1 MKKQLIII
9 IALCICLI
17 ANNLKAQ
24 NTDLDLHHKYWYYKA
39 RFNNDFIKIG
49 HDADGHGQSIPFGQ
63 REFISSFSYN
73 NPSNILKAG
82 DASGQLGI
90 YVAVLATEYRL
101 LKDKGQD
108 VSTIKNE
115 LFCALNAI
123 SRIDYFA
130 EQIISSNG
138 HYLNPNITV
147 LPPNLNGFF
156 VRDDIPADFVKNNY
170 RDFNYY
176 NDGID
181 GAGNPLDTD
190 DSDKGF
196 TQLNNKGQLITQ
208 SDYQSFNN
216 PSKFSVGSW
225 NDQGQTEGHLH
236 NMEMSHDQAY
246 FLLFGLT
253 MAAKLVDAGE
263 TNNGL
268 AFLYGSG
275 ETELRTEAIN
285 ISDRIIKHIKNSAGD
300 LWTVRDP
307 ANQNAFVQVG
317 HVATPYA
324 FALDNVGCFIKYNQD
339 FPSYSVGSL
348 NVQNPCTDYRNAV
361 SNFPL
366 GPIAWN
372 TLVGADG
379 GPTVDM
385 QGFYHALSSIANCTM
400 ESRSFL
406 STLIQDAINAVQ
418 AQISDTINWLN
429 NQIDNINSQ
438 ISNLPD
444 WAKKILKELLK
455 ALSNIITW
463 ANNVIDGLYS
473 ILNSLTQQLFGF
485 VKVNTTQERLINNH
499 YFNAVNYESC
509 SGALSLSNLGSK
521 QYFGVFAHRV
531 LHAQNP
537 LPAWM
542 QIVGGNPTAILYPNL
557 RNELKSVLDQAP
569 CEGNYNF
576 FPNRPGPEWGNPNRL
591 DRMDPTYRYNTPC
604 PTGALGEY
612 HGLDYMLLHNLYYL
626 SGTNASFENE
636 DDRQVSSIFPY
647 SNGMFSKTNPKTK
660 GAFEYITSN
669 STVNANADATFR
681 AGKII
686 TLKPN
691 FTAQAGSDFHAYIDP
706 YQCASGLYDGQ
717 LNKMANPSSNNN
729 SNENTDKQSQ
739 AKTEE
744 IEQVEKLEIFSKQL
758 DSLIKAPEVKFRT
771 MASKVVVYPNPSDG
785 IFNVAFDLERE
796 DNINLQIIDATGKE
810 IYSQKMV
817 TGNMIFELNLKK
829 YGNGVYLLI
838 AKNTDGDNYTQK
850 IIISNEN
857 NK

>member
-1 MKKQLIII
+1 MSKKKNIIVLFMNVLTI
-9 IALCICLI
+9 VSYS
-17 ANNLKAQ
+17 Q

-63 REFISSFSYN
+63 REFISNFSYN
-73 NPSNILKAG
+73 TPSNILKAG
-82 DASGQLGI
+82 DASGQLGL
-90 YVAVLATEYRL
+90 YVAVLATEYRM

-108 VSTIKNE
+108 VSVVKNE

-123 SRIDYFA
+123 NRIDYFA
-130 EQIISSNG
+130 EEIISFSQHPG
-138 HYLNPNITV
+138 NPNSTP
-147 LPPNLNGFF
+147 LSPNLNGFF

-196 TQLNNKGQLITQ
+196 TQLNNKGQLITY
-208 SDYQSFNN
+208 SDYQSFEDLSSAPQN
-216 PSKFSVGSW
+216 W
-225 NDQGQTEGHLH
+225 NDQTQPKKDGHLH

-268 AFLYGSG
+268 AFHYGSG

-285 ISDRIIKHIKNSAGD
+285 ISDRIIKHIKNSAGG

-307 ANQNAFVQVG
+307 ANQNKFVQVG
-317 HVATPYA
+317 HIATPYA

-400 ESRSFL
+400 ESRSYL
-406 STLIQDAINAVQ
+406 DVYIQDAINAVL
-418 AQISDTINWLN
+418 AQIQNIANWLAN
-429 NQIDNINSQ
+429 KLQELNDK
-438 ISNLPD
+438 ISNLPG
-444 WAKKILKELLK
+444 WAKDLLKDILK
-455 ALSNIITW
+455 AIINVQAW
-463 ANNVIDGLYS
+463 ANS
-473 ILNSLTQQLFGF
+473 ILNDLFNLLSSLYQQLTGF
-485 VKVNTTQERLINNH
+485 IKVNTTQERLINNH
-499 YFNAVNYESC
+499 YANSVIYEDC
-509 SGALSLSNLGSK
+509 GGFALNHIGSK

-557 RNELKSVLDQAP
+557 RNELKSLLDQAP

-744 IEQVEKLEIFSKQL
+744 MEQVEKLEFFSKQL

>member
-1 MKKQLIII
+1 MIRPI
-9 IALCICLI
+9 
-17 ANNLKAQ
+17 
-24 NTDLDLHHKYWYYKA
+24 
-39 RFNNDFIKIG
+39 
-49 HDADGHGQSIPFGQ
+49 
-63 REFISSFSYN
+63 
-73 NPSNILKAG
+73 
-82 DASGQLGI
+82 
-90 YVAVLATEYRL
+90 
-101 LKDKGQD
+101 
-108 VSTIKNE
+108 
-115 LFCALNAI
+115 
-123 SRIDYFA
+123 
-130 EQIISSNG
+130 
-138 HYLNPNITV
+138 
-147 LPPNLNGFF
+147 
-156 VRDDIPADFVKNNY
+156 
-170 RDFNYY
+170 
-176 NDGID
+176 
-181 GAGNPLDTD
+181 
-190 DSDKGF
+190 
-196 TQLNNKGQLITQ
+196 
-208 SDYQSFNN
+208 
-216 PSKFSVGSW
+216 
-225 NDQGQTEGHLH
+225 
-236 NMEMSHDQAY
+236 

-268 AFLYGSG
+268 AFHYGSG

-285 ISDRIIKHIKNSAGD
+285 ISDRIIKHIKNSAGG

-307 ANQNAFVQVG
+307 ANQNKFVQVG
-317 HVATPYA
+317 HIATPYA
-324 FALDNVGCFIKYNQD
+324 FALDNLGCFIKYNQD
-339 FPSYSVGSL
+339 FPSYTVGTL
-348 NVQNPCTDYRNAV
+348 NVQNSCTDYRNAV
-361 SNFPL
+361 SNYPI

-372 TLVGADG
+372 TLSGADG

-400 ESRSFL
+400 ESRSFI
-406 STLIQDAINAVQ
+406 STLIQDAINSVQ
-418 AQISDTINWLN
+418 AQIDSVVNWLSN
-429 NQIDNINSQ
+429 KLQELYDK
-438 ISNLPD
+438 ISDLPD
-444 WAKKILKELLK
+444 WAQNPLKSLLK
-455 ALSNIITW
+455 AISNAVAW
-463 ANNVIDGLYS
+463 ANSTLNGLYNLLS
-473 ILNSLTQQLFGF
+473 SLVQQLTGF

-499 YFNAVNYESC
+499 YANSVIYYDCANLAMTHI
-509 SGALSLSNLGSK
+509 GSN
-521 QYFGVFAHRV
+521 QYFGVFAHKI
-531 LHAQNP
+531 LHTQSP

-542 QIVGGNPTAILYPNL
+542 QIVGGNSTSTTYPFL

-576 FPNRPGPEWGNPNRL
+576 FPNRPGSEWGNPNRL

-706 YQCASGLYDGQ
+706 YQCASGLIDGQ

-729 SNENTDKQSQ
+729 SNENTNNQSQ

-744 IEQVEKLEIFSKQL
+744 IEQVEKLEIFSKLL
-758 DSLIKAPEVKFRT
+758 DSMIKTPEVKFRT